1 MRNQTE
7 DTDAYIQE
15 MEQKPDMTSVFAAS
29 RTSADIEFEK
39 LSKAAGYVKKEGET
53 LKRPLEEEKVE
64 TEEEDEDDII
74 AFIRRKE
81 EKRRQMFASPL
92 KKLKEAHEK
101 MKDEDRKVV
110 LSSEDEDEEEVV
122 MGSEKKSSSGFV
134 DMTENDV
141 SDSELAQI
149 SDNVMIDQTENQ
161 VEDVDYSTAGGF
173 FVDSDDEK
181 QQTLV
186 KNSRKKQTKPE
197 NPDIETTDSVR
208 NNGDSV
214 RKSLE
219 IESDDDVA
227 EILTQV
233 SEHSSAKND
242 IDTKMNV
249 EASQTVQPKLTQQEK
264 RKAIL
269 EELKA
274 KKAKLTESNVSE
286 EPEMIEPSSTCKE
299 TVGFE
304 ESIGNGKLRQD
315 NAAKD
320 SDEPDKD
327 NVATQNTLDKTE
339 CSQNEPVTDCNI
351 PVAQETGR
359 RESSDPSNPNS
370 NSVSPVPK
378 QTPKKDVKKDI
389 LAELKAKLQEEKAK
403 LAIQAQ
409 ENAALEKELK
419 TDETVLQQNSSGF
432 GNGRQ
437 DLGNV
442 TESEVVKEVEGTEKE
457 QEVRDEET
465 GESRTQNQG

>member
-1 MRNQTE
+1 MNS
-7 DTDAYIQE
+7 
-15 MEQKPDMTSVFAAS
+15 K
-29 RTSADIEFEK
+29 K

-149 SDNVMIDQTENQ
+149 SDNVMMDQTENQ
-161 VEDVDYSTAGGF
+161 AEDGDYNTAGGF

-197 NPDIETTDSVR
+197 NPDIKTTDCVR
-208 NNGDSV
+208 NNDDSV
-214 RKSLE
+214 RKSFE
-219 IESDDDVA
+219 IESDDDVT

-242 IDTKMNV
+242 IDAKVNTDD
-249 EASQTVQPKLTQQEK
+249 SQMVQPKLTQQEK

-274 KKAKLTESNVSE
+274 KKARLTESNVSE
-286 EPEMIEPSSTCKE
+286 EPEMIEPSSKCKD

-304 ESIGNGKLRQD
+304 ESTRNDKQGQE

-320 SDEPDKD
+320 SDEPNKQSL
-327 NVATQNTLDKTE
+327 ATQNTLDKTE
-339 CSQNEPVTDCNI
+339 SEPVTDCNI
-351 PVAQETGR
+351 PVAQETER

-419 TDETVLQQNSSGF
+419 TDETLLHRNSSGF

-437 DLGNV
+437 DLDSV
-442 TESEVVKEVEGTEKE
+442 TESKVVKEVEGTEKE